1 MPNDKYEL
9 IVTEKPKVSQR
20 VAEALADGPVTKTKY
35 GSIFY
40 YILERAGK
48 KIVVAP
54 AVGHVYT
61 LKHKKGQTGFPI
73 FDIEWIPSSEAHKGA
88 AFTKPYVE
96 TLQFLGKNAE
106 SVVCACDYDI
116 EGELIGY
123 NVIKYCVGEEA
134 LKNAK
139 RMKFSALT
147 KEQLENA
154 YDKKLDHL
162 DFPLAEA
169 GITRH
174 MLDWYWGINTSR
186 ALSTAYKSVTGYYA
200 TLSAGRVQTPTLK
213 VLDDR
218 EQEIKA
224 FIPKPFIMLTAQVDI
239 GEEALP
245 AVHKTEK
252 FFDLEEAEKIYLKCN
267 EKPATVTELK
277 KRKFE
282 QKPPVPFNLGDMQIE
297 SHKLFKY
304 TPKMTQSL
312 AQSLYDAGLISYP
325 RTSSQKLPEGVDPKK
340 MLKKIAAQSGYK
352 LLVDKILAMK
362 SVKPNEGKKTDAA
375 HPCIYPTGEI
385 PKKVTPQE
393 GKLYDLV
400 VKRFLAC
407 FGEPAVRESQEI
419 VFDIEEERFLAKGT
433 ITLEKNWHE
442 LYEPYI
448 RLKEQELPELEQ
460 GKQHDVKQL
469 DKENKE
475 TQPPNRYSQASIIKQ
490 MEKIGIGTK
499 ATRANILQTLY
510 DRNYVQGTQ
519 IKVTEFGSKII
530 ETLKKHVSILTSE
543 ELTREF
549 EEYVEQIQEVKIE
562 KETVL
567 AQAKKT
573 LTEVMEKFKLSAT
586 AVGEALGE
594 SYKNARTEQITLCS
608 CPRCKTGN
616 LMIRKSKASGK
627 QFLGCSAYPKCDCSY
642 PLPQFAK
649 IVKTE
654 KICEHDQLPIITV
667 VRKAK
672 RPFSMCIDP
681 KCPSKADWG
690 KKKVKGAPGRSGA
703 GAKKKPAKK
712 KTTKK
717 KKEEKTE

>member
-1 MPNDKYEL
+1 MASEKFEL

-20 VAEALADGPVTKTKY
+20 VADALADGEVTKTSH
-35 GSIFY
+35 GSISY

-73 FDIEWIPSSEAHKGA
+73 FDIEWIPSSEANKGA

-96 TLQFLGKNAE
+96 TLKFLGKNAN

-123 NVIKYCVGEEA
+123 NVIKYCIGEEA

-147 KEQLENA
+147 KEQLEKA
-154 YDKKLDHL
+154 YDKKMDHL
-162 DFPLAEA
+162 DFPLADA

-224 FIPKPFIMLTAQVDI
+224 FIPEPFITLTAQVDL
-239 GEEALP
+239 GESELP
-245 AVHKTEK
+245 AIHETEK
-252 FFDLEEAEKIYLKCN
+252 FFDLEEAEKIYRKCN
-267 EKPATVTELK
+267 EKPATVSNLK
-277 KRKFE
+277 KRQFE

-297 SHKLFKY
+297 AHKLFKY
-304 TPKMTQSL
+304 VPKMTQSL

-340 MLKKIAAQSGYK
+340 MLKKIAAQAGYK
-352 LLVDKILAMK
+352 PLVDKIMAMK

-407 FGEPAVRESQEI
+407 FGEAAIRESQEI
-419 VFDIEEERFLAKGT
+419 AFDIESERFLSKGT
-433 ITLEKNWHE
+433 RTLEKNWHE

-448 RLKEQELPELEQ
+448 KLKEEDLPELEQ
-460 GKQHDVKQL
+460 GKQHNVKQL

-475 TQPPNRYSQASIIKQ
+475 TQPPKRYSQASVIKQ

-510 DRNYVQGTQ
+510 DRNYVQGQQ
-519 IKVTEFGSKII
+519 IQVTEFGSKII
-530 ETLKKHVSILTSE
+530 ETLKKHVSELTSE
-543 ELTREF
+543 DLTHKF
-549 EEYVEQIQEVKIE
+549 EDFVEKIQEGAVD

-567 AQAKKT
+567 AQAKET
-573 LTEVMEKFKLSAT
+573 LTTVMEKFKKEAG
-586 AVGEALGE
+586 AIGEGLGE
-594 SYKNARTEQITLCS
+594 SYQKARTEQITLS
-608 CPRCKTGN
+608 ECPKCKTGN

-627 QFLGCSAYPKCDCSY
+627 QFVGCSAYPKCDCSY

-649 IVKTE
+649 IE
-654 KICEHDQLPIITV
+654 KQEKPCEHDQLPVIKVI
-667 VRKAK
+667 RKAK
-672 RPFSMCIDP
+672 RPFTMCIDP

-690 KKKVKGAPGRSGA
+690 KKKA
-703 GAKKKPAKK
+703 AKKKAPAKKK

-717 KKEEKTE
+717 KT